1 MRIFNRQ
8 KPEEEVKKQEEETM
22 QAGQAVEEWKRLAV
36 SKMITDN
43 MDSIERQL
51 KDGLFTFQSE
61 EYYRAQG
68 ILSYIKSER
77 HIIEAPLKARAD
89 LIAEKQQEEGWNG

>member
-8 KPEEEVKKQEEETM
+8 KPEEEIKKQEEEIM
-22 QAGQAVEEWKRLAV
+22 QAGQAVEEWNRLAV
-36 SKMITDN
+36 SKMIVDN
-43 MDSIERQL
+43 MDSMERQL

-61 EYYRAQG
+61 EYYRAKR

-77 HIIEAPLKARAD
+77 HIIEAPLKSRAN
-89 LIAEKQQEEGWNG
+89 LIAEKQQQEGWHE